1 MVAVF
6 STHGLRHRL
15 ELGIKRQWCKSLGW
29 RSLGVLAV
37 SNDIITATVQIEC
50 CKCTLDI
57 EPGTPIVLVELGWA
71 HYICTVGV
79 L

>member
-1 MVAVF
+1 
-6 STHGLRHRL
+6 
-15 ELGIKRQWCKSLGW
+15 
-29 RSLGVLAV
+29 V